1 MLACT
6 LAYSLW
12 LSLFPL
18 VLHHLSLCCL
28 LYYIILPTCASS
40 PFALTVAL
48 YLFGLYQCFGLIGS
62 RESVAAS

>member
-28 LYYIILPTCASS
+28 LYYIMLPTCASS

-48 YLFGLYQCFGLIGS
+48 LPVWTL
-62 RESVAAS
+62 SVFWTYWE